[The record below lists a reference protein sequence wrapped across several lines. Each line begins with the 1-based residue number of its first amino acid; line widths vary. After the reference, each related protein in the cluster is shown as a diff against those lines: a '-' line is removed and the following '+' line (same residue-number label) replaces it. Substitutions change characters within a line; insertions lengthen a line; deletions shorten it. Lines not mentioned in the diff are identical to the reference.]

1 MFLRVWVMFMLL
13 LPSWLLAQYDPDMDF
28 VDVRI
33 FRVDDG
39 YEVPIDT
46 VMDYGDML
54 TSKLVYD
61 NVNPPYISPYPSY
74 LYRTVRI
81 ANDSLLWND
90 QDEMNISFEVDY
102 SDGIYEIMYF
112 SVEHWEEI
120 LIDSILYQD
129 TTFYGHCT
137 NAMYLQLGIV
147 NTIPTN
153 DPSNYGIYLK
163 QNYPN
168 PFNPT
173 TTISYSIS
181 SPSLVSLHIA
191 DMSGRVIKV
200 FSNEQKS
207 PGTYSSIIDT
217 GRLRLASGNYI
228 YFLRVNESGKVHVLK
243 KVFTVLK

>member
-1 MFLRVWVMFMLL
+1 MFFKVWVIFMLL

-28 VDVRI
+28 LDVRI
-33 FRVDDG
+33 FKVDEGHQVTLDTAL
-39 YEVPIDT
+39 EVGSTLT
-46 VMDYGDML
+46 VKM
-54 TSKLVYD
+54 VYD
-61 NVNPPYISPYPSY
+61 NVNPPYVSPYPSY

-90 QDEMNISFEVDY
+90 QDEMAISIEVDY
-102 SDGIYEIMYF
+102 SDGIYEIMFF
-112 SVEHWEEI
+112 SVEHWEEFW
-120 LIDSILYQD
+120 IDSVLYQD

-137 NAMYLQLGIV
+137 NAMYLQVGIV
-147 NTIPTN
+147 NTIATN
-153 DPSNYGIYLK
+153 DPSNFGISLE

-173 TTISYSIS
+173 TTISYSVS

-191 DMSGRVIKV
+191 DMSGRVLKV

-207 PGTYSSIIDT
+207 PGNHSSLIDA
-217 GRLRLASGNYI
+217 GSLRLASGNYI
-228 YFLRVNESGKVHVLK
+228 YFLRVNNHVLK